1 MSSGESVGSPVTWVG
16 RRRPESALTPS
27 RPVVRE
33 RKGGSTYKNFPFVL
47 DPIRTICSDSSRE
60 IFPWNQGIF
69 SWAVVAMSFSSCG
82 FWLMMACSSAWPC
95 GQSCAQAR
103 AR

>member
-1 MSSGESVGSPVTWVG
+1 MPSGESVVG
-16 RRRPESALTPS
+16 RWGPESALTSS
-27 RPVVRE
+27 RPVWE
-33 RKGGSTYKNFPFVL
+33 RKKHNTYKNFPFVL

-95 GQSCAQAR
+95 RAELHSGEAQVPPA
-103 AR
+103 